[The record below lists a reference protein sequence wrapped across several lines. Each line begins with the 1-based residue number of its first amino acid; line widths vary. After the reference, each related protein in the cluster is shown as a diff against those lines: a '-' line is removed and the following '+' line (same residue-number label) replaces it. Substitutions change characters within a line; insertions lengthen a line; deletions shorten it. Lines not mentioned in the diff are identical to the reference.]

1 MNDKIINLQK
11 RINIKFKNLN
21 NLKKSITHKSYDS
34 FNNYEKLEF
43 LGDRILGFV
52 ISKKLIELYPNEKE
66 GVLDKK
72 LASLVNKNKCL
83 EVAKIIGLEK
93 FILVGNK
100 NSKNKVENKIVA
112 DSIEALIGAIYY
124 DKGFE
129 ISEKFILNMWK
140 GFISSSEETIIDSK
154 TKLQEYSLKKFK
166 TLPIYKLIS
175 KSGPKH
181 KPKFI
186 ISVRLQDS
194 KFFNGQGDSK
204 KKAEQD
210 AAKNLLNNSK
220 ILWFGLI
227 MAIY

>member
-1 MNDKIINLQK
+1 MKDKLIFLQK
-11 RINIKFKNLN
+11 KINIKFKNLN
-21 NLKKSITHKSYDS
+21 ILKKSITHKSFDS
-34 FNNYEKLEF
+34 VNNYEKLEF

-52 ISKKLIELYPNEKE
+52 ISKKLIELYPDEKE
-66 GVLDKK
+66 GFLDKK

-83 EVAKIIGLEK
+83 EVAKTISLEK

-100 NSKNKVENKIVA
+100 NSKTKLENKIIA

-124 DKGFE
+124 DKSFE
-129 ISEKFILNMWK
+129 IAEKFILNMWK
-140 GFISSSEETIIDSK
+140 SFISLSEETIIDSK
-154 TKLQEYSLKKFK
+154 TKLQEYSLKKLK
-166 TLPIYKLIS
+166 KLPIYKLIS

-186 ISVRLQDS
+186 VSVKLQDS
-194 KFFNGQGDSK
+194 KFFNGHGDSK

-220 ILWFGLI
+220 IV
-227 MAIY
+227 